1 MAQIIKQYK
10 VSSFT
15 LYKTLDMWFY
25 PYTDEG
31 YNKAKD
37 KRAELLAT
45 APSYASVVL
54 EVVQK

>member
-1 MAQIIKQYK
+1 
-10 VSSFT
+10 
-15 LYKTLDMWFY
+15 MWFY
-25 PYTDEG
+25 PYSDEG

-37 KRAELLAT
+37 KEAELLAT